1 MCEREKPEDVAEL
14 PAIGLDDV
22 VDELLVLLT
31 NVRMYSSDHPR
42 VAAAVEQLGRDLD
55 AWCAAT
61 GRQELMLST
70 VDGYL
75 IHDKRPLL
83 GASLAARRL
92 IEPLERMS
100 AGGVAIA
107 RGVRREDLM
116 SLARALGRGPRGPK
130 DAEAA
135 SQELRETGANAVRI
149 LPPFRL
155 AGSGKL
161 GQNGL
166 SALLQTDHGGRS
178 LRQLLDIDVP
188 VKLYQ
193 RVVDHM
199 QDVMIRACRRDRFDL
214 EESQTLIEGML
225 KRFEDG
231 GGSLLNMAR
240 YERYDAFTFGHSIR
254 VCLMAL
260 HFARSLTDDQGEL
273 HRVGMAALLHDVGK
287 AWLPF
292 EILHSTTRLG
302 FEERVEMN
310 RHAEYGGRILLGIGA
325 DPTAVVAAF
334 GHHRTGR
341 HRGYPSTLHPASLS
355 VVTRVVKICDVF
367 EALTAVR
374 PYKDSM
380 SPTRA
385 FRIMI
390 SMGEHFDLGL
400 LKAFIR
406 VHGVYPQGAR
416 VRLTTGEIGRVV
428 GQTADLGCPR
438 VQVVETREGEPLE
451 PAPDEVVDLSLPS
464 ERPQRG
470 VVNLLGQEPFSL
482 AAA

>member
-1 MCEREKPEDVAEL
+1 MCDRDKPQSVDEL
-14 PAIGLDDV
+14 PPIALEDV
-22 VDELLVLLT
+22 VDQLLVLLT
-31 NVRMYSSDHPR
+31 NARMYAGDHPR
-42 VAAAVEQLGRDLD
+42 VAAAVGRLEQDLD
-55 AWCAAT
+55 AWCATT
-61 GRQELMLST
+61 GRQELVLGT

-75 IHDKRPLL
+75 VHDKRPLL
-83 GASLAARRL
+83 GASMAARRL

-107 RGVRREDLM
+107 RGARRADL
-116 SLARALGRGPRGPK
+116 LALAGVLGRGPRGPVEV
-130 DAEAA
+130 EAA
-135 SQELRETGANAVRI
+135 AHELREAGALAVRV

-155 AGSGKL
+155 AGAGSL
-161 GQNGL
+161 GEAGL
-166 SALLQTDHGGRS
+166 AALLATDHDGRS
-178 LRQLLDIDVP
+178 LRQLLEVDLP

-214 EESQTLIEGML
+214 AESRTLVDGML

-260 HFARSLTDDQGEL
+260 QFARSLTDDEELL

-302 FEERVEMN
+302 FEERAEMN
-310 RHAEYGGRILLGIGA
+310 RHVEYGGRILLGIGA
-325 DPTAVVAAF
+325 DPAAVAAAF
-334 GHHRTGR
+334 GHHRAGPR
-341 HRGYPSTLHPASLS
+341 RGYPATLHPAELS
-355 VVTRVVKICDVF
+355 TITRVVKICDVF

-380 SPTRA
+380 TPSRA

-390 SMGEHFDLGL
+390 SMGEHFDLKL
-400 LKAFIR
+400 LRAFIG
-406 VHGVYPQGAR
+406 VHGIYPHGSR
-416 VRLTTGEIGRVV
+416 VRLTSGEVARVV
-428 GQTADLGCPR
+428 SQTADLRRPR
-438 VQVVETREGEPLE
+438 VQLVESVEGEPLD
-451 PAPDEVVDLSLPS
+451 PAPDEVVDLSS
-464 ERPQRG
+464 DAERDRRG
-470 VVNLLGQEPFSL
+470 VERLLGTEPFSL
-482 AAA
+482 AA

>member
-31 NVRMYSSDHPR
+31 NARMYASDHPR
-42 VAAAVEQLGRDLD
+42 VTAAVEQLGRDLD

-61 GRQELMLST
+61 GRQELVLGA

-83 GASLAARRL
+83 GASMAARRL

-100 AGGVAIA
+100 AGGVAVA
-107 RGVRREDLM
+107 RGARREDLM
-116 SLARALGRGPRGPK
+116 SLARALGRGPRGPQ

-135 SQELRETGANAVRI
+135 AHELREAGAHAVRI

-155 AGSGKL
+155 AGPGRL
-161 GQNGL
+161 GEDGL

-178 LRQLLDIDVP
+178 LRQLLDLDVP

-214 EESQTLIEGML
+214 DESKGLIEGML

-260 HFARSLTDDQGEL
+260 HFARSLTSEEEEL

-334 GHHRTGR
+334 GHHRAGR

-355 VVTRVVKICDVF
+355 TVTRVVKICDVF

-416 VRLTTGEIGRVV
+416 VRLTTGEVGKVV
-428 GQTADLGCPR
+428 GQTADLSCPR
-438 VQVVETREGEPLE
+438 VQVVETREGEPLA
-451 PAPDEVVDLSLPS
+451 PPPDEVVDLSLPA
-464 ERPQRG
+464 ERSRRS
-470 VVNLLGQEPFSL
+470 VATLLGQEPFSL